1 MHQLTL
7 QVLRNLY
14 QQIPLPPVEH
24 TELSHKL
31 EEYTGVYENPAYGE
45 LKVELAK
52 NGLYLHFKDWL
63 LPMEHFHYDTFRVR
77 GVKEDTIFI
86 TMPLFFFGGEQMQKV
101 MFYDKAGLLAE
112 QIKNMEFWTMHQE
125 FLLLDTARTE
135 EELVRFLWRIK
146 RNTECMRSWS
156 AEDPGLRNCCAGKN
170 SQAMVWCLRKIWK
183 TSSQTG
189 RAAFR
194 ESRFFLTNT
203 A

>member
-1 MHQLTL
+1 MNDVHA
-7 QVLRNLY
+7 
-14 QQIPLPPVEH
+14 
-24 TELSHKL
+24 S
-31 EEYTGVYENPAYGE
+31 
-45 LKVELAK
+45 
-52 NGLYLHFKDWL
+52 
-63 LPMEHFHYDTFRVR
+63 
-77 GVKEDTIFI
+77 
-86 TMPLFFFGGEQMQKV
+86 FFFGGEQMQKV

-112 QIKNMEFWTMHQE
+112 QIKNMEFWAMHQE
-125 FLLLDTARTE
+125 FMLLDTARTE

-189 RAAFR
+189 RAASR
-194 ESRFFLTNT
+194 ESRCFLTNT